1 LVLALR
7 QVRCDL
13 EGSER
18 CRDYL
23 MATATTQQAQ
33 QGVSWWGWLAA
44 IGLALWAAESASLRP
59 LLVAFLVVLVL
70 YQFDKSIKS

>member
-1 LVLALR
+1 
-7 QVRCDL
+7 
-13 EGSER
+13 
-18 CRDYL
+18 
-23 MATATTQQAQ
+23 MATSTTGT